1 VNSRRICPL
10 DHSFNWTCTPI
21 GSRSL
26 PVASW
31 QQNFGLIIGLCAVV
45 FAAIGAVSWSML
57 TSNYVRG
64 WEYVAGVILLILAVF
79 LWFNNLRGAYRAE
92 KKERVKKRLLS
103 LGLGETEADAWIQN
117 EPNYSSDTILHGK
130 TDRRGLDTV
139 SVFDLLNLW
148 DARLLRFRFRKNRN
162 GSRQLTATKT

>member
-1 VNSRRICPL
+1 
-10 DHSFNWTCTPI
+10 
-21 GSRSL
+21 
-26 PVASW
+26 VASW

-57 TSNYVRG
+57 TSNYVCG
-64 WEYVAGVILLILAVF
+64 WEYVGGVILLIFAVF
-79 LWFNNLRGAYRAE
+79 LWFNNLRGADRAE

-117 EPNYSSDTILHGK
+117 EPNYSSDAILQGK
-130 TDRRGLDTV
+130 PDRRGLDTV
-139 SVFDLLNLW
+139 SVFDLLHLW
-148 DARLLRFRFRKNRN
+148 DARLLRFRFRKNRK